1 MSDFMEGLFTHELTP
16 AEYGKIIK
24 HCCKQLQRL
33 GYYIEDPWSLEEDE
47 EQDETSRIME
57 EDRD

>member
-1 MSDFMEGLFTHELTP
+1 MEGLFTHELTP